1 MSAAPGAGRA
11 PLRKE
16 VFLKSAPRSPNGFL
30 SALAADDFEL
40 IRPYLRTVD
49 LVQDFV
55 LVEVGETLERAYM
68 PHRGVISLVVNLTK
82 GEHVQ
87 VAMIGRDSIFG
98 SFSALGDAT
107 ALNSAVVLVPG
118 VASTLDLDRLRAAA
132 EQSAT
137 FRTMLVRHG
146 LAVYAQIQQTA
157 GCNAS
162 HTVESRLA
170 RCLLQTHD
178 LSGGDRLV
186 LTQESM
192 AQMIGARR
200 NSVSLVANMLQQAN
214 YIHYSRGHI
223 EITNIDGLSKTSC
236 ECYATV
242 KAQYVRLLQPRFL
255 S

>member
-1 MSAAPGAGRA
+1 MD
-11 PLRKE
+11 
-16 VFLKSAPRSPNGFL
+16 SAPRSPNGFL

-40 IRPYLRTVD
+40 IRPYLRTVE
-49 LVQDFV
+49 LPQEFV
-55 LVEVGETLERAYM
+55 LVEVGETLQRAFL
-68 PHRGVISLVVNLTK
+68 PHRGVISLVVKLAR

-87 VAMIGRDSIFG
+87 IAMIGRDSIFG
-98 SFSALGDAT
+98 SFSALGDPT

-118 VASTLDLDRLRAAA
+118 FASTLELDRLRAAA
-132 EQSAT
+132 DQSAT
-137 FRTMLVRHG
+137 FRSTLVRHG

-157 GCNAS
+157 GCNAA

-178 LSGGDRLV
+178 LSGSGKLV

-200 NSVSLVANMLQQAN
+200 NSVSLVANSLQQAHF
-214 YIHYSRGHI
+214 IRYSRGNI
-223 EITNIDGLSKTSC
+223 EITNIEGLSKTSC

-242 KAQYVRLLQPRFL
+242 KAQYERLLRPRCL
-255 S
+255 A

>member
-1 MSAAPGAGRA
+1 MDS
-11 PLRKE
+11 
-16 VFLKSAPRSPNGFL
+16 SPRSPNGFL
-30 SALAADDFEL
+30 SSLDADDFEL
-40 IRPYLRTVD
+40 IRPHLRTVD

-55 LVEVGETLERAYM
+55 LVSVGEALKRAYM
-68 PHRGVISLVVNLTK
+68 PHRGVISLVVDMAR

-87 VAMIGRDSIFG
+87 IAMIGRQSIFG
-98 SFSALGDAT
+98 VFSALGDPT
-107 ALNSAVVLVPG
+107 ALNSAVVMVPG
-118 VASTLDLDRLRAAA
+118 PASAIDLEKLRAAA
-132 EQSAT
+132 DLSPT
-137 FRTMLVRHG
+137 FRAALLRHG

-178 LSGGDRLV
+178 LSGGCKLV

-200 NSVSLVANMLQQAN
+200 NSVSLVASTLQQAN

-223 EITNIDGLSKTSC
+223 EITDIEGLSKTAC
-236 ECYATV
+236 ECYASV
-242 KAQYVRLLQPRFL
+242 KSQYERLFKPSCTAEISPR
-255 S
+255 SRAG